1 LHSGGEAA
9 EHPVNPLPRQDGSI
23 PARQLDTVRGKGRV
37 ELTLPTLLRVPLNET
52 VPGQEHQVPRTV
64 HRAMLSHP
72 PRLGSDPPVT
82 PPRPLRDE
90 VDVLAQRGERLDV
103 PHRLLDREQVIEPII
118 DQAAVMDVIMKYP
131 YASFRTHS
139 HA

>member
-1 LHSGGEAA
+1 
-9 EHPVNPLPRQDGSI
+9 
-23 PARQLDTVRGKGRV
+23 
-37 ELTLPTLLRVPLNET
+37 
-52 VPGQEHQVPRTV
+52 
-64 HRAMLSHP
+64 
-72 PRLGSDPPVT
+72 
-82 PPRPLRDE
+82 